1 LFWVHSEDGIR
12 GIDALE
18 LLVEKEKAPASCDL
32 MSALQGA
39 LQDYLNQKT
48 SRSLNGLSKRCTVSE
63 PTLRRILKGQI
74 KTLPTSTT
82 ILDILTNITGEKNTS
97 QIAKL
102 FPGPIAEYLQST
114 LPQSEDCHTEYS
126 SELNEELKD
135 PVKYIIY
142 KLSSNSRGL
151 SVKKLNE
158 LFGRHGQVSA
168 ENLLKKDYL
177 SFSEN
182 TYFSKVKNFTM
193 NQENFVSNFKLIADY
208 IKTQNPMVK
217 TNLHALLA
225 NYSESVSVEAYKE
238 IVSLQKK
245 TLQKIRN
252 IMSSDDSKGPIP
264 LFFLLALDT
273 LDPQPV
279 HELAAGNT
287 STNGTPVSSRE
298 RLN

>member
-1 LFWVHSEDGIR
+1 M
-12 GIDALE
+12 E
-18 LLVEKEKAPASCDL
+18 LLVEKEKAASCDL
-32 MSALQGA
+32 MSALQRA
-39 LQDYLNQKT
+39 LQDYLNQKI
-48 SRSLNGLSKRCTVSE
+48 SRSLNSLSKRCTVSE

-114 LPQSEDCHTEYS
+114 LPQSEDCNTEYS

-135 PVKYIIY
+135 PVKYVIY

-151 SVKKLNE
+151 SIKKLYD

-168 ENLLKKDYL
+168 DSLVQKNYL
-177 SFSEN
+177 SYSQN
-182 TYFSKVKNFTM
+182 TYFSVVKNFTM

-208 IKTQNPMVK
+208 IKTQNPMTK

-252 IMSSDDSKGPIP
+252 IMLDDDSKGPIP

-279 HELAAGNT
+279 HELAADAT
-287 STNGTPVSSRE
+287 STNSSKVTFPSH
-298 RLN
+298 